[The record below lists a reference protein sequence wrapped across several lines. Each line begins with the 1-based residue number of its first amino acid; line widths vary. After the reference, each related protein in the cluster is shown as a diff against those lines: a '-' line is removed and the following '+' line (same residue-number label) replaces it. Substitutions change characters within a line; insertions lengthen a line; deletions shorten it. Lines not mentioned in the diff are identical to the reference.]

1 MFPEFHAV
9 SSKLYVIVHDQAYIN
24 EVVRTKKCNAE
35 KNISNFKILPGKKM
49 CQNRV
54 VESFMNQGHYHFCT
68 VSLVFFLNLFL
79 FVNINILFP
88 IV

>member
-35 KNISNFKILPGKKM
+35 KNISNFNILPENK
-49 CQNRV
+49 N
-54 VESFMNQGHYHFCT
+54 
-68 VSLVFFLNLFL
+68 VSK
-79 FVNINILFP
+79 
-88 IV
+88 